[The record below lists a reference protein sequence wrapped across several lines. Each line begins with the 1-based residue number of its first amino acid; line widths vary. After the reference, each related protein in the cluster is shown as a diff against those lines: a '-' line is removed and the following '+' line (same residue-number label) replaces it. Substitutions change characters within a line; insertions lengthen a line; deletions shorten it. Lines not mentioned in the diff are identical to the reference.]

1 MQEAASTLEEAA
13 SMQALALEEAASMQ
27 EAAASTLAAL
37 DGEAPSRAA
46 AARSY
51 SPAEK
56 PMILQP
62 EVQCCHSYFHSHSQ
76 HRCCWYCCRARGAR
90 LRVKCC

>member
-1 MQEAASTLEEAA
+1 MQAQEAASMQGAAASTLEEAA
-13 SMQALALEEAASMQ
+13 SMQAL
-27 EAAASTLAAL
+27 EAAASTLAA
-37 DGEAPSRAA
+37 PSRAA
-46 AARSY
+46 AAQSY

-56 PMILQP
+56 PILQP
-62 EVQCCHSYFHSHSQ
+62 EVQCCHFYFHSHSQ